1 MGLKLNR
8 MTSRLPIIMPLLVF
22 LSGMFITRSC
32 EDDGVQQNALREE
45 QRFFDIYVAANY
57 PEAVQQPSGIY
68 FLENQE
74 GSGQM
79 PGDTSWLWIE
89 HVAYTIPEEQ
99 VFETYLENVALDNR
113 IHDTVALYG
122 PYKVRNDAINEG
134 FTAGLKLMQEGGE
147 ATIMFTSDLG
157 FGTNNS
163 SRVGAYQSLKYE
175 IRLLEV
181 MDDILAYESEKILT
195 YVDTIDGVQAV
206 LDTITNV
213 NMYYVIDESTDG
225 PPVAPDSTI
234 EVAYKGYLIDGR
246 VFDESSG
253 DSGYKFKVDGEEA
266 GVIIGWNLGLQSFK
280 EGEKGRLIIPYGL
293 AYGEFGRYTDKG
305 NVSIPPYE
313 TLVFDVEVLSV
324 DAADENELDKE
335 IE

>member
-1 MGLKLNR
+1 MGLKLSR
-8 MTSRLPIIMPLLVF
+8 MTSRLPIIMPLLVL

-32 EDDGVQQNALREE
+32 DDDGGQQNAVREE
-45 QRFFDIYVAANY
+45 ERFFDIYVAANY
-57 PEAVQQPSGIY
+57 PEAVLQPSGIY
-68 FLENQE
+68 FLENKE

-99 VFETYLENVALDNR
+99 VFETYLESVALDNR

-122 PYKVRNDAINEG
+122 PYKVQNGTINEG

-157 FGTNNS
+157 FGTNTS
-163 SRVGAYQSLKYE
+163 GVGAYQSLKYE

-195 YVDTIDGVQAV
+195 YIDTIDGVQAV
-206 LDTITNV
+206 LDTITDV
-213 NMYYVIDESTDG
+213 TMYYVIDESTDG

-246 VFDESSG
+246 VFDESAG
-253 DSGYKFKVDGEEA
+253 DSGLKFKVDDEEG
-266 GVIIGWNLGLQSFK
+266 GVITGWNLGLQSFK
-280 EGEKGRLIIPYGL
+280 EGEKGRLIIPYEL
-293 AYGEFGRYTDKG
+293 AYGEFGQYTDRG
-305 NVSIPPYE
+305 NVAIPPYE

-324 DAADENELDKE
+324 DAADDNEIPKD